1 MPTPKILKKPSFSL
15 LTPHEQSEPSISILA
30 AQELAPQYEN
40 HETALCDQNASSRRK
55 LFLGEQS
62 EKAQNI

>member
-15 LTPHEQSEPSISILA
+15 LTPQEQSEPSISILA

-40 HETALCDQNASSRRK
+40 HETV
-55 LFLGEQS
+55 
-62 EKAQNI
+62 